1 MVVEDDECNVVD
13 EEEDEYSVVE
23 DDDEE
28 YNVVDE
34 EEDEYS
40 VVEDD
45 DDEYNVVEDDDEYNV
60 VEDDDARVDV
70 DMEVV
75 VPTVEVVIK
84 TGMVEAEPFANS
96 AVTVALPGKV
106 SVDSSELNELRL
118 PPLTV
123 HPVNT

>member
-23 DDDEE
+23 D
-28 YNVVDE
+28 
-34 EEDEYS
+34 
-40 VVEDD
+40 
-45 DDEYNVVEDDDEYNV
+45 DDDEYNV